1 MNHEGQANYEK
12 GRIGMLSDE
21 LREQLIKQF
30 TAEVVEVRGNM
41 NEVYYS
47 CPGCGR
53 PVSKGMDKCGCGQA
67 LSWKKI
73 MSAETASGVKR
84 AALEFDVPTDFTKG
98 DCRKCPISYIGKSD
112 GENVYECPLKMRA
125 DCRLEIL

>member
-1 MNHEGQANYEK
+1 MMK
-12 GRIGMLSDE
+12 DE

-30 TAEVVEVRGNM
+30 SAEVVETRGEM
-41 NEVYYS
+41 DQLYYS

-67 LSWKKI
+67 LSWKNIK
-73 MSAETASGVKR
+73 MAENVNGVRIAK
-84 AALEFDVPTDFTKG
+84 LEFQVAADFNKG

-112 GENVYECPLKMRA
+112 GENVYECPLKMRGS
-125 DCRLEIL
+125 CKLEIS

>member
-1 MNHEGQANYEK
+1 
-12 GRIGMLSDE
+12 MLNDE

-30 TAEVVEVRGNM
+30 SAEVVETKGTM
-41 NEVYYS
+41 DQMYYS

-73 MSAETASGVKR
+73 KAAEGANGVRK
-84 AALEFDVPTDFTKG
+84 ATLNFEVPADFSKG